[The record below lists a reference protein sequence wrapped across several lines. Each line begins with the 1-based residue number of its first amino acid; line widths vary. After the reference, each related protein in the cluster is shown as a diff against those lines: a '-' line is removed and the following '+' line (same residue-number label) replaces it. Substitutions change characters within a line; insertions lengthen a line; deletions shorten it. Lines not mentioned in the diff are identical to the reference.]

1 MADVPAQRRDGAR
14 SLCVTQLPGSQVGV
28 RCSDSGSFQQLP
40 TQPTARGSQAEGDA
54 PVCPSLSPPGTLTS
68 TSGEPGWPPP
78 LPGLP
83 PGGGEQVQPGP
94 PSAVPSCPAL
104 SWGGSLR
111 GDQPQVTDPSATPWA
126 AGVTGHCEREG
137 LKIPGPRAKGACAA
151 PGPPGPRWLRPR
163 EGGGRGEQL
172 GRGSSALSPKVRTF
186 LPGGPAS

>member
-1 MADVPAQRRDGAR
+1 MPFPLSSRNPDIHFWRAR
-14 SLCVTQLPGSQVGV
+14 LAS
-28 RCSDSGSFQQLP
+28 
-40 TQPTARGSQAEGDA
+40 A
-54 PVCPSLSPPGTLTS
+54 
-68 TSGEPGWPPP
+68 

-163 EGGGRGEQL
+163 EGGGWGGGGAAGAGEFCSVSKSKDISAWGASELSPAALLGGAAGVERRQGL
-172 GRGSSALSPKVRTF
+172 VGGAGGGRGGHSFVSLLVHSSIHSF
-186 LPGGPAS
+186 GSI